1 MSKRMQMKWRWK
13 TSQTKICRTEVM
25 KNKRKGLTRTWRKPR
40 RTMSHKMGHK
50 KTKKQIKLTEKLNTH
65 LKK

>member
-1 MSKRMQMKWRWK
+1 MKRRWRRK

-25 KNKRKGLTRTWRKPR
+25 KNKRKGLTRTWRKPQ
-40 RTMSHKMGHK
+40 RTMSQQMGHK
-50 KTKKQIKLTEKLNTH
+50 KTKKQIKMTEKLNTH